1 MFYTVRQ
8 QLIVW
13 DRITAAKFIVN
24 GQQRPA
30 ALRLPGL
37 RGGRS

>member
-13 DRITAAKFIVN
+13 DRITAAKFIAN
-24 GQQRPA
+24 GQQRPVDRA
-30 ALRLPGL
+30 YGL
-37 RGGRS
+37 AESD